1 MTAEFKSTPHWR
13 GLTRSVRQ
21 RTLALVK
28 NYRFHDFVRVLA
40 LAAIFVPAVEG
51 FSQDA
56 KPKKKARKPNL
67 IFAKVDDDPALPR
80 VLLVGDSISLGYT
93 LATRERLKGKANLH
107 RVPGNSGHTGVGIA
121 GLPKWLK
128 LEEGKKWDVIHF
140 NFGLWDLCYR
150 NPESKTQGNR
160 DKVNGTQTHSIEQYV
175 SNLESIVGELQ
186 KTGAALIFA
195 TTTPVPEGEAGR
207 KVGDDLLF
215 NEAARTVMEK
225 HGIAINDLHAVMAG
239 KMKDYAKA
247 PGDVH
252 FTQEGSEL
260 LADQVA
266 ASIVAKLPGNGEPI
280 VMFDGTDF
288 DQWSLDQ
295 EGGWVIDDEGAMIC
309 VMGEVVD
316 KKTGKKRVR
325 GLGNVWSKETY
336 QDFELTLGYK
346 LSEGANSGVFYRC
359 DKNDYVQGGFEIQ
372 LMDNVG
378 FQLTHGEKDDR
389 KLNGSFY
396 DCLAPKADPQ
406 NAIGEWNTM
415 TLRCEGSMISLKI
428 NGTETF
434 SVDVNDWD
442 TPLMNPDGTTNKFK
456 IARKDAA
463 RVGFIGLQN
472 HGQVVW
478 FRDVKIKR
486 L

>member
-1 MTAEFKSTPHWR
+1 M
-13 GLTRSVRQ
+13 RQ
-21 RTLALVK
+21 RTLAPVK
-28 NYRFHDFVRVLA
+28 NYRFFDIVRMLA
-40 LAAIFVPAVEG
+40 LAAIFVPAAEG

-56 KPKKKARKPNL
+56 KPNKKARKPNPV
-67 IFAKVDDDPALPR
+67 FVKVEDDPALPR
-80 VLLVGDSISLGYT
+80 VLLVGDSISIGYT
-93 LATRERLKGKANLH
+93 LATREGLKGKANLH
-107 RVPGNSGHTGVGIA
+107 RIATNSGHTGMGIA

-128 LEEGKKWDVIHF
+128 LEQGEKWDVIHF

-150 NPESKTQGNR
+150 NPESKNQGNR

-175 SNLESIVGELQ
+175 ANLESIVGELQ

-207 KVGDDLLF
+207 KTGDDLRF
-215 NEAARTVMEK
+215 NEAAVEVMK
-225 HGIAINDLHAVMAG
+225 MHGIAINDLHAVMAG
-239 KMKDYAKA
+239 KMKEFAKA

-252 FTQEGSEL
+252 FTDEGSAL

-266 ASIVAKLPGNGEPI
+266 AAIEKRLLGKGEAS
-280 VMFDGTDF
+280 VLFDGSDF

-295 EGGWVIDDEGAMIC
+295 DGGWVIDGEGAMSC

-316 KKTGKKRVR
+316 KKTGTKKAR
-325 GLGNVWSKETY
+325 GLGNIWSRETY
-336 QDFELTLGYK
+336 QDFEVTLGYK

-378 FQLTHGEKDDR
+378 FQKTHGEKDDR

-406 NAIGEWNTM
+406 KPIGEWNTM

-442 TPLMNPDGTTNKFK
+442 TPLLNPDGTTNKFK
-456 IARKDAA
+456 IARKDAS
-463 RVGFIGLQN
+463 RVGYIGLQN

>member
-1 MTAEFKSTPHWR
+1 MWATYEIFR
-13 GLTRSVRQ
+13 GLTRSLRQ
-21 RTLALVK
+21 RTLVVVK
-28 NYRFHDFVRVLA
+28 NTPMIDFVRVLA
-40 LAAIFVPAVEG
+40 LAAIFLPAVDG
-51 FSQDA
+51 FSQQA
-56 KPKKKARKPNL
+56 EPKKKARKTNPVL
-67 IFAKVDDDPALPR
+67 AKIEDDPALPR

-93 LATRERLKGKANLH
+93 LATRERLQGKANLH
-107 RVPGNSGHTGVGIA
+107 RIPTNSGHTGMGIA

-128 LEEGKKWDVIHF
+128 TDAGKKWDVIHF

-160 DKVNGTQTHSIEQYV
+160 DKVNGTQTHTIEQYV
-175 SNLESIVGELQ
+175 ANLETIVAELQ
-186 KTGAALIFA
+186 TTGAALIFA
-195 TTTPVPEGEAGR
+195 TTTPVPEGELGR
-207 KVGDDLLF
+207 KMGDDLRF
-215 NEAARTVMEK
+215 NEAALKVMEK

-252 FTQEGSEL
+252 FTAEGSAL

-266 ASIVAKLPGNGEPI
+266 AAIEARLPGKVEAR
-280 VMFDGTDF
+280 VLFDGSNF
-288 DQWSLDQ
+288 DQWTLDQ
-295 EGGWVIDDEGAMIC
+295 EGGWVIDDEGAMTC
-309 VMGEVVD
+309 LMGEVVD
-316 KKTGKKRVR
+316 SKTGKKKVR
-325 GLGNVWSKETY
+325 GLGNIWSKETY
-336 QDFELTLGYK
+336 RDFELTVDYK

-378 FQLTHGEKDDR
+378 FQKTHGEKDAR

-406 NAIGEWNTM
+406 NPIGEWNTM
-415 TLRCEGSMISLKI
+415 TLRCEGPNISLTI

-442 TPLMNPDGTTNKFK
+442 TPLKNPDGTTNKFK
-456 IARKDAA
+456 IARKDAS
-463 RVGFIGLQN
+463 RVGYIGLQN